1 MEVVALVSGDQ
12 KIEKL
17 FPGAFVAAIDGKGFA
32 NRRDAVRAIG
42 ECLSVTRLFREKF
55 GCTIRLFK

>member
-1 MEVVALVSGDQ
+1 MEVVALVPGDQ

-17 FPGAFVAAIDGKGFA
+17 FPGCLCGSDRRKGFA

-42 ECLSVTRLFREKF
+42 ECLSVTRLFRKKF
-55 GCTIRLFK
+55 GCTCTIV